1 MAIELPAM
9 RGGHCIKQKRDA
21 NGNMLIPCY
30 RLSYKEVYCSY
41 LNPPDGIKSLED
53 LLLPPVVVEE
63 AEPPPPELL
72 PDVAAAAAAA
82 AAELLAAKA
91 FIAACILCCGVIHNA
106 PNCDREF
113 KAFNEALFLSAAFL
127 SREDDEEEEL
137 EPPPPAPPPPLPP
150 PPIEPCGDIRFADD
164 DDETLVGNEEFMP
177 PVK

>member
-1 MAIELPAM
+1 MVTVI
-9 RGGHCIKQKRDA
+9 R
-21 NGNMLIPCY
+21 
-30 RLSYKEVYCSY
+30 KEQNIY
-41 LNPPDGIKSLED
+41 LNGFSSTSFFYLWTYPNPPVGMKSLED
-53 LLLPPVVVEE
+53 LLLPPADEE

-82 AAELLAAKA
+82 AAELLAANA
-91 FIAACILCCGVIHNA
+91 FIAACILCCGVMHNA

-113 KAFNEALFLSAAFL
+113 KAFNEALFLSAALL

-164 DDETLVGNEEFMP
+164 DETLVGNEVFMP